1 MTEIQFGPYEPDVA
15 SVGTVKNSYVKNVVP
30 TVNGYGPIGSIN
42 AFTNALP
49 DYCLGLFGAV
59 QKDGTAAVF
68 AGTATKLYK
77 LNATTRF
84 WDDVS
89 RASGGDYG
97 VEAREMWDFTQFGN
111 YVIATSNNN
120 APQYFDL
127 GASTKFAA
135 LTGSPPAARRCAV
148 VGDFT
153 VLASLSATGQSNRI
167 EWSGIND
174 ATSWTV
180 GTNQCDYQDFPDG
193 GFVQGISGGEIGIVF
208 QDRAIRRMIYTG
220 PPNIFDF
227 QRISDSKGVMMR
239 YSICKM
245 AGITYF
251 MSNDGLYKIDLAG
264 QLSPIG
270 ANRVNKSILAE
281 LDATDHRH
289 MIGVADPYNTLIYW
303 FYKTTGSSSGAYLN
317 KVLIYDWAL
326 DRFSQAEINSA
337 HATSMLQLSTT
348 LDGLDNLVYSS
359 ATVTISIASPGVIT
373 WTGHGAAA
381 NSAVQFTT
389 TGALPTGLTAGT
401 TYFVKT
407 VLGADTFTVSAT
419 KGGTVINT
427 SGTQSGTHTGKQ
439 LDGLDRLPFSLD
451 VYTSEYRQRLAV
463 ISSDNKLGFLDGS
476 NLEAIIDT
484 PEGAI
489 GNGTRT
495 FVRDVAPVGDASAA
509 NMSVRYRDRLIDSLL
524 TSGETQIG
532 VRGYAP
538 QRVNARFNTVRA
550 RIPSGSTWSYLRG
563 VDVNG
568 RAGGSR

>member
-1 MTEIQFGPYEPDVA
+1 MAEVNFGPYEPDVA

-30 TVNGYGPIGSIN
+30 SVNGYGPLGSISS
-42 AFTNALP
+42 FSDALP
-49 DYCLGLFGAV
+49 ARPLGLFGAV

-68 AGTATKLYK
+68 AGTSTKLYK
-77 LNATTRF
+77 LNASSRA
-84 WDDVS
+84 WDDVT

-120 APQYFDL
+120 TPQYFEL
-127 GASTKFAA
+127 GISTKFAA
-135 LTGSPPAARRCAV
+135 LAGSPPTGRRCAI
-148 VGDFT
+148 VGDF
-153 VLASLSATGQSNRI
+153 VVIASLSATGQSNRI
-167 EWSGIND
+167 QWSGIND

-180 GTNQCDYQDFPDG
+180 GTNQSDYQDFPDG
-193 GFVQGISGGEIGIVF
+193 GFVQGVSGGEIGIVF

-220 PPNIFDF
+220 PPNIFEF

-251 MSNDGLYKIDLAG
+251 MSNDGLYKIDLSG
-264 QLSPIG
+264 QLSAIG
-270 ANRVNKSILAE
+270 ANRVNNSLLAE
-281 LDATDHRH
+281 LDVSDHRN
-289 MIGVADPYNTLIYW
+289 MIGVADPFNTRIFW
-303 FYKTTGSSSGAYLN
+303 FYKTTQSGSGNYLN

-326 DRFSQAEINSA
+326 DRFSQAEIMAS
-337 HATSMLQLSTT
+337 TGTQMLQLSTT
-348 LDGLDNLVYSS
+348 LDGLDNLVYKS
-359 ATVTISIASPGVIT
+359 ATVTITIASPGVVT
-373 WTGHGAAA
+373 WTAHGLTA
-381 NSAVQFTT
+381 NTAVQFTT

-407 VLGADTFTVSAT
+407 VLNANTFTLSAT

-427 SGTQSGTHTGKQ
+427 SGTQSGVHTGKE

-463 ISSDNKLGFLDGS
+463 MGSDDKLGFLNGS

-495 FVRDVAPVGDASAA
+495 FVRDLAPMGDASNAYV
-509 NMSVRYRDRLIDSLL
+509 SVRYRDRLIDSLT

-538 QRVNARFNTVRA
+538 QRVNSRFNTVRA
-550 RIPSGSTWSYLRG
+550 RVPSGETWTYLRG

-568 RAGGSR
+568 RTGGQR